1 MILPERMVANTSAQL
16 RRLAGLLIVV
26 AIFLGAPRITAN
38 KEDWLP
44 VPPEDLALKDNPAS
58 PGSHAMILYS
68 ETIEDRGKGVCSNY
82 TRIKIF
88 DQEGTKFAAVEVRI
102 PDDTYRL
109 EDLRARTI
117 HPDGSIVIF
126 AASTER
132 RHENS
137 ITGPGDFEVFSLP
150 DVSPGSIIE
159 YRYRIEARGPEKR
172 PLAFANYR
180 DLSLAEMFL
189 PNNPSVDVYWTPGQ
203 KLFQR
208 QVRLIAILPQ
218 IAFLP
223 GGKRGST
230 LEIKTQNLPA
240 GTQVS
245 LKKDTLT
252 CEASNLPA
260 SVELAYP
267 PPARD
272 LQAHVEIFIPGH
284 PPDVSDKFWGVL
296 AYWKGVAE
304 GEFQSPQRF
313 LRRVAEETIRPGDTP
328 DMKLRRLYARAQALR
343 NLDYEPTPSER
354 GTKPGGSGPPVNAE
368 DVLRRG
374 YGTSLQITRVFAAL
388 GAAAHFESGTVYVS
402 SRAVQ
407 NFDPD
412 RHDPSQLVNTLAW
425 IRVDSGWITL
435 DPGTPFCP
443 FGILPWPKALSG
455 GLVAAKDGWKIFTT
469 RGLAPADTRIARGTR
484 LQLDSQGMLRGS
496 MRVTLTG
503 QEALD
508 LRLRAIGL
516 SEEARTEMLRARV
529 QAWLPAGAG
538 ISRLT
543 VAGWSDGEKPLGA
556 ELEISIPAPAGPG
569 GRVTLP
575 VFLPGSGDPNPFEGL
590 TRAQPVDFPFP
601 FEETDE
607 LRMDLPPNAKV
618 EKLPDRKGA
627 TLDLPGLRISGPE
640 DDSDTALRRRHPGE
654 VAMAT
659 YQIGARIEANSIV
672 VSRRFWSKVGTVAPE
687 QYPKLRDFYTLCK
700 AADLEAMVLSLPAGA
715 SGGSPGASPTPARD
729 FRGAFPA
736 GPAPPPR

>member
-1 MILPERMVANTSAQL
+1 
-16 RRLAGLLIVV
+16 
-26 AIFLGAPRITAN
+26 
-38 KEDWLP
+38 
-44 VPPEDLALKDNPAS
+44 
-58 PGSHAMILYS
+58 
-68 ETIEDRGKGVCSNY
+68 
-82 TRIKIF
+82 
-88 DQEGTKFAAVEVRI
+88 
-102 PDDTYRL
+102 
-109 EDLRARTI
+109 
-117 HPDGSIVIF
+117 
-126 AASTER
+126 
-132 RHENS
+132 
-137 ITGPGDFEVFSLP
+137 
-150 DVSPGSIIE
+150 
-159 YRYRIEARGPEKR
+159 
-172 PLAFANYR
+172 
-180 DLSLAEMFL
+180 
-189 PNNPSVDVYWTPGQ
+189 
-203 KLFQR
+203 
-208 QVRLIAILPQ
+208 
-218 IAFLP
+218 
-223 GGKRGST
+223 
-230 LEIKTQNLPA
+230 
-240 GTQVS
+240 
-245 LKKDTLT
+245 
-252 CEASNLPA
+252 
-260 SVELAYP
+260 
-267 PPARD
+267 
-272 LQAHVEIFIPGH
+272 
-284 PPDVSDKFWGVL
+284 
-296 AYWKGVAE
+296 
-304 GEFQSPQRF
+304 
-313 LRRVAEETIRPGDTP
+313 
-328 DMKLRRLYARAQALR
+328 
-343 NLDYEPTPSER
+343 
-354 GTKPGGSGPPVNAE
+354 
-368 DVLRRG
+368 
-374 YGTSLQITRVFAAL
+374 
-388 GAAAHFESGTVYVS
+388 
-402 SRAVQ
+402 
-407 NFDPD
+407 
-412 RHDPSQLVNTLAW
+412 
-425 IRVDSGWITL
+425 
-435 DPGTPFCP
+435 
-443 FGILPWPKALSG
+443 
-455 GLVAAKDGWKIFTT
+455 
-469 RGLAPADTRIARGTR
+469 PADTRIARGTR

-543 VAGWSDGEKPLGA
+543 VAGWSDGEKPLSA

-736 GPAPPPR
+736 APAPPPR